1 MSTPTPHPTTS
12 TVPAHPEARSLD
24 VWKWP
29 AGEVVRVLP
38 AVLGL
43 ALALVLAGCT
53 SAGGE
58 GATGAGGDP
67 TGAGTTGTGVQDPS
81 DIQGG
86 DGACTD
92 ALRSGPL
99 IDPSDQALG
108 APQPGE
114 EPLPIVNLPRL
125 DTCELASTADWLGG
139 PLVINFWASWC
150 GPCRDEMPELDAWA
164 AQRAGEVDLVGV
176 NIDFR
181 QVDAEEFLEQVPV
194 DFPSWFDP
202 DAQVLGD
209 RVSVRSMPTTLFVD
223 PDGTIVHRHLGPITV
238 DQLNDA
244 VQEHLGV

>member
-1 MSTPTPHPTTS
+1 MIST
-12 TVPAHPEARSLD
+12 LD
-24 VWKWP
+24 GV
-29 AGEVVRVLP
+29 GVGRGRVLAGVV
-38 AVLGL
+38 AVVV
-43 ALALVLAGCT
+43 ALVLAGCT
-53 SAGGE
+53 ASGDAEPGDEPGD
-58 GATGAGGDP
+58 GATGQA
-67 TGAGTTGTGVQDPS
+67 VQDPS

-125 DTCELASTADWLGG
+125 DTCELGSTADWLGG

-150 GPCRDEMPELDAWA
+150 GPCRAEMPDLDEWA
-164 AQRAGEVDLVGV
+164 RSRTGEVDLVGV

-209 RVSVRSMPTTLFVD
+209 RVSIRSMPTTLFVD
-223 PDGTIVHRHLGPITV
+223 ADGLIVHRHLGPISR
-238 DQLNDA
+238 DQLDDA
-244 VQEHLGV
+244 ASEHLGV